1 MQHTVAQIK
10 PRTSTSFGWNVM
22 VTRDSEN
29 EFESEDIHCAL
40 PGLAGVGG
48 LCACYRVFWLPR
60 NFIVLS
66 WKINL

>member
-1 MQHTVAQIK
+1 
-10 PRTSTSFGWNVM
+10 M

-48 LCACYRVFWLPR
+48 LCTCYRVFGLLR
-60 NFIVLS
+60 NFWGAGLEDKFIMKNHSVAVFV
-66 WKINL
+66 